1 MPLKSNVKTRS
12 GNRVRL
18 LLNGTEVGFAQNA
31 RFADDYGLEPAS
43 GIGDIHVGEYVPG
56 MARHTVNI
64 SYMVLII
71 GALNDQGFIPQNGD
85 DVLKGLVFDTEIL
98 DKDTQNLIQKA
109 IGCSYASG
117 EYEVSKHAIVMQ
129 SVVLMALDKS
139 GPIPNPY
146 PTQN

>member
-12 GNRVRL
+12 GNRVNL
-18 LLNGTEVGFAQNA
+18 LLNGANIGFAQQA

-43 GIGDIHVGEYVPG
+43 GIGDIHVGEYVPS

-71 GALNDQGFIPQNGD
+71 GALNDQGIIPQNGN
-85 DVLKGLVFDTEIL
+85 DVLQGLVFDVEIL
-98 DKDTQNLIQKA
+98 DKDNQNLVTKA
-109 IGCSYASG
+109 IACSYASG

-129 SVVLMALDKS
+129 TGVLMALDKS